1 MSARGRPAPSAP
13 YELVYEKGRP
23 RATAAPRAAPR
34 PNADRGPQWATRTGA
49 GVFDSPPRQTFHATN
64 AEGVE
69 WSIPPAEVVQAAGVE
84 WSVPPRR
91 AEKEKVV
98 RAAGVE
104 WSVPPRRTD
113 LGAGTERPTRDG
125 ATITTRRAQDPRGA
139 KTASWLSDS
148 DELQKRMNKKF
159 GTQSARAVGARSAGR
174 PTRGPDSLT
183 GRAMA
188 LLEQRPAFEST
199 NNLVFRRKTAA
210 LAR

>member
-1 MSARGRPAPSAP
+1 MCGFVGLMCAIIAQGAMVRDGGTEVAKTYSVEETKTYSAAR
-13 YELVYEKGRP
+13 E
-23 RATAAPRAAPR
+23 RAAE
-34 PNADRGPQWATRTGA
+34 
-49 GVFDSPPRQTFHATN
+49 TN
-64 AEGVE
+64 
-69 WSIPPAEVVQAAGVE
+69 
-84 WSVPPRR
+84 
-91 AEKEKVV
+91 
-98 RAAGVE
+98 
-104 WSVPPRRTD
+104 T
-113 LGAGTERPTRDG
+113 
-125 ATITTRRAQDPRGA
+125 QDPRGA

-210 LAR
+210 LARAKTP